1 MHNTK
6 LNSTITC
13 YRMLWQHICD
23 TVADNIIINIAGI
36 QNFETAILQNVI
48 ELHKYF
54 VHFQKLNINDDML
67 CTTRDEQYIL

>member
-6 LNSTITC
+6 LNSTIMC

-36 QNFETAILQNVI
+36 QNFETAILQDVI
-48 ELHKYF
+48 ELHK
-54 VHFQKLNINDDML
+54 
-67 CTTRDEQYIL
+67 